1 MHKHGGKQFRVREPF
16 PATAIP
22 RRASAHPDNVVK
34 PGSRYSHTPP
44 LPVGDDITRIPT
56 LPEPSSRMVERN
68 TPPPLYDLADVN
80 TVPPHVSPDISSRDT
95 VEHASIVYTQYMDGA
110 KNGLHRQNLFLLN
123 PLERVRWWLLYPGRI
138 EFLLLAGGTLLL
150 LGITTL
156 LILVTVLS
164 LGFFH

>member
-1 MHKHGGKQFRVREPF
+1 
-16 PATAIP
+16 
-22 RRASAHPDNVVK
+22 
-34 PGSRYSHTPP
+34 
-44 LPVGDDITRIPT
+44 
-56 LPEPSSRMVERN
+56 
-68 TPPPLYDLADVN
+68 
-80 TVPPHVSPDISSRDT
+80 
-95 VEHASIVYTQYMDGA
+95 MDGA